1 MAMEAKEIFEANSR
15 NVRELLSEN
24 GLGLYIPPYQ
34 RPYGWDKEKVSK
46 LIEDTLHG
54 YSELLDHEDSF
65 TFLGTVITIHDINF
79 TTVQPAVRPDLPG
92 KVLTVIDGQQRLT
105 TLLIFCIA
113 LHNQIGLAHAKAFK
127 GKKPETM
134 SAAEHWLDGQ
144 SRSIIDKLEHTF
156 LERQPY
162 GDSPL
167 YPRMIRSFDDQWSR
181 SKVNAQYKSP
191 IAFLT
196 WKYAESID
204 PAKPTEFK
212 PTKREGTIEGEEALV
227 DRLLQMSRTL
237 KGLSAKG
244 EFKEDYDDLP
254 SIQRIAGNG
263 GFQRALLNHDFPD
276 DVRELLV
283 SKADSSEYRVLL
295 QLVLIACYAL
305 TRVALTVV
313 RGKNEDYAFTVFES
327 LNTTGEPLT
336 AYETF
341 KPRVVLAE
349 TLAHFES
356 SAARKH
362 LDQISNYLSTFKVGE
377 PLQNAT
383 RDLLISFA
391 SAETGYKLSKRLAE
405 QRRYLK
411 EEFERYEGNPAH
423 REAFVQHLKEVATFT
438 QHAWEIDSKQPT
450 LPGLPADAATDA
462 VKLCLKFLSSL
473 GHSVTIAPMVRFY
486 AQAVGAHGPE
496 REVKVKEFEG
506 AVKALAAFSALWR
519 ASRRGTANIDA
530 QYREILAGSEF
541 MPALAR
547 SLRRD
552 TAAETP
558 APKVDLPS
566 LKAELRRRLADKGG
580 IANREQFITEGASVP
595 AFKNSKE
602 VARLILLAA
611 YHDSVADETCPGLV
625 KKGKPAVAPCLTYD
639 GFTDLRNLTLEH
651 IAPIEPSGEW
661 DAKIYE
667 SKELVHRIGNL
678 VLAPRVENAM
688 VSNRPWRVKR
698 ILYQAL
704 GAASHVDA
712 KRVLTEA
719 AEKEGVEFGDS
730 TQAIIERA
738 SHLPHLSALGGR
750 TDQWTNEF
758 LDERSRRLLAL
769 AWDELYAWIS

>member
-46 LIEDTLHG
+46 LVEDTLHG

-105 TLLIFCIA
+105 TLLVFCIA
-113 LHNQIGLAHAKAFK
+113 LHNQIALAHAKAFK
-127 GKKPETM
+127 AKKSESLT
-134 SAAEHWLDGQ
+134 SAEHWLDGQ
-144 SRSIIDKLEHTF
+144 ARSIIDKLEHTF

-181 SKVNAQYKSP
+181 SKVSALYRSP
-191 IAFLT
+191 IAHLT
-196 WKYAESID
+196 WRYAESID
-204 PAKPTEFK
+204 STKPTEFK
-212 PTKREGTIEGEEALV
+212 PTKRDGTIEGEDALV
-227 DRLLQMSRTL
+227 DRFLQVSRTF
-237 KGLSAKG
+237 KGLNSDG
-244 EFKEDYDDLP
+244 EFKDDYDNLP
-254 SIQRIAGNG
+254 SLQRIAGNG

-276 DVRELLV
+276 DVRNLLLTGG
-283 SKADSSEYRVLL
+283 ASSEFRVLL
-295 QLVLIACYAL
+295 QLVLVACYAL

-349 TLAHFES
+349 TLSNFES
-356 SAARKH
+356 SQSRKH

-383 RDLLISFA
+383 RDLLITFA
-391 SAETGYKLSKRLAE
+391 AAETGYKLSKRLAE

-411 EEFERYEGNPAH
+411 EEFERYESSSVH
-423 REAFVQHLKEVATFT
+423 REAFVQHLRDVANFT
-438 QHAWEIDSKQPT
+438 QHAWELDEKQPT
-450 LPGLPADAATDA
+450 LPGLPPDAATDS

-486 AQAVGAHGPE
+486 AKALAAPNSE
-496 REVKVKEFEG
+496 REAAIKEFEG

-530 QYREILAGSEF
+530 QYRDILAGSEF

-547 SLRRD
+547 SLRKD
-552 TAAETP
+552 APAGTAAP
-558 APKVDLPS
+558 SVDLVA
-566 LKAELRRRLADKGG
+566 LKAELIRRLEQKGG
-580 IANREQFITEGASVP
+580 IASRERFVMESSAIP

-602 VARLILLAA
+602 VSRIILLAA
-611 YHDSVADETCPGLV
+611 YHDSVADDDTPGLI
-625 KKGKPAVAPCLTYD
+625 KKGRPAVSPCLTYN
-639 GFTDLRNLTLEH
+639 GFTDQRNLTLEH
-651 IAPIEPSGEW
+651 IAPQEPSSDW
-661 DAKIYE
+661 DSKIYE
-667 SKELVHRIGNL
+667 NRELVHRIGNL
-678 VLAPRVENAM
+678 VLAPRIENSM
-688 VSNRPWRVKR
+688 VSNRAWPAKRV
-698 ILYQAL
+698 LYKAL
-704 GAASHVDA
+704 GAASHADA
-712 KRVLTEA
+712 KKVLLDSA
-719 AEKEGVEFGDS
+719 KDGIEFGDS
-730 TQAIIERA
+730 TQAIIDRA
-738 SHLPHLSALGGR
+738 SHLPHLSALGER
-750 TDQWTNEF
+750 ADTWSNDF
-758 LDERSRRLLAL
+758 LEERSKRLLSL
-769 AWDELYAWIS
+769 AWDELYAWLT

>member
-46 LIEDTLHG
+46 LVEDTLHG
-54 YSELLDHEDSF
+54 YSELLDHDDSF

-105 TLLIFCIA
+105 TLLVFCIA
-113 LHNQIGLAHAKAFK
+113 LHNQIALSHAKAFK
-127 GKKPETM
+127 GKTPATM
-134 SAAEHWLDGQ
+134 SSPEQWLDGQ
-144 SRSIIDKLEHTF
+144 ARSIIDKLEHTF

-162 GDSPL
+162 GDAPL
-167 YPRMIRSFDDQWSR
+167 YPRMIRSFHDQWSR
-181 SKVNAQYKSP
+181 SKASAQYRSP
-191 IAFLT
+191 IAYLT

-204 PAKPTEFK
+204 PAKPVEFK

-227 DRLLQMSRTL
+227 SRFLQVMRTL
-237 KGLSAKG
+237 KGLNADG
-244 EFKEDYDDLP
+244 TFKDDYDDLP
-254 SIQRIAGNG
+254 SIKRIAGNRN
-263 GFQRALLNHDFPD
+263 FQRALLNHDFPE
-276 DVRELLV
+276 DVSELLQSNNATDEFKV
-283 SKADSSEYRVLL
+283 VL
-295 QLVLIACYAL
+295 QLLLVACYAL

-349 TLAHFES
+349 TLTKFES
-356 SAARKH
+356 STSRSH
-362 LDQISNYLSTFKVGE
+362 LDQISNYLSIFKVGE

-391 SAETGYKLSKRLAE
+391 AAETGYKLSKRLAE

-411 EEFERYEGNPAH
+411 DEFERYEGSPEQ
-423 REAFVQHLKEVATFT
+423 REAFVQHLRDVANFT
-438 QHAWEIDSKQPT
+438 QHAWEIEERQPT
-450 LPGLPADAATDA
+450 LPGLPADAASDS
-462 VKLCLKFLSSL
+462 VKLCLTFLSSL

-486 AQAVGAHGPE
+486 AQALAAAGTE
-496 REVKVKEFEG
+496 REVKTKEFEG

-530 QYREILAGSEF
+530 QYREILSGSDF

-547 SLRRD
+547 NLRKD
-552 TAAETP
+552 APAGTP
-558 APKVDLPS
+558 APIVNLAK
-566 LKAELRRRLADKGG
+566 LKAELVRRLADKGG
-580 IANREQFITEGASVP
+580 IPDHDKFVMEAGAVP
-595 AFKNSKE
+595 AYKNSKE
-602 VARLILLAA
+602 VSRLLLLAA
-611 YHDSVADETCPGLV
+611 YHDSVADEAAPGLIH
-625 KKGKPAVAPCLTYD
+625 KGKPSVSPCLTYT
-639 GFTDLRNLTLEH
+639 GFTDQRNLTLEH
-651 IAPIEPSGEW
+651 IAPQERSADW

-667 SKELVHRIGNL
+667 NRDLVHRIGNL
-678 VLAPRVENAM
+678 VLAPLIENAM
-688 VSNRPWRVKR
+688 VSNRAWP
-698 ILYQAL
+698 
-704 GAASHVDA
+704 A
-712 KRVLTEA
+712 KRVLYRALGASSHQDAQRILE
-719 AEKEGVEFGDS
+719 EGQKGGIEFGDS
-730 TQAIIERA
+730 TQLIIDKA

-750 TDQWTNEF
+750 VDTWSNEF
-758 LDERSRRLLAL
+758 LEQRSKRLLSL
-769 AWDELYAWIS
+769 AWDELFAWLK